1 MPLSREEG
9 SKCEVRNKK
18 EGNHQRISKNIGG
31 GGTAPVV
38 YSVDVGILRNQEFA
52 NFKVTTGCSRN
63 QSCTATTGG
72 SKKGRAYN
80 KERKIKQENS
90 NQQRISKTTY
100 FGVSYSKSFASNIA
114 PLSTRN

>member
-1 MPLSREEG
+1 MPLSGEKG
-9 SKCEVRNKK
+9 SKCEVRKKK

-72 SKKGRAYN
+72 IKK
-80 KERKIKQENS
+80 RKGI
-90 NQQRISKTTY
+90 
-100 FGVSYSKSFASNIA
+100 
-114 PLSTRN
+114 